1 MAWKLNYSSKQVGH
15 IVKDCTGKTF
25 GDLVHG
31 MKEKNDGAAPGRKY
45 TSEQFAPLVGY
56 ATVNSFFRSFKDYYG
71 LPPLEWVESQ
81 AKSM

>member
-31 MKEKNDGAAPGRKY
+31 MKEKKR
-45 TSEQFAPLVGY
+45 
-56 ATVNSFFRSFKDYYG
+56 RSCS
-71 LPPLEWVESQ
+71 WS
-81 AKSM
+81 

>member
-31 MKEKNDGAAPGRKY
+31 MKVKKGTELL
-45 TSEQFAPLVGY
+45 LV
-56 ATVNSFFRSFKDYYG
+56 VNTHQSRSRRWWAM
-71 LPPLEWVESQ
+71 LL
-81 AKSM
+81 